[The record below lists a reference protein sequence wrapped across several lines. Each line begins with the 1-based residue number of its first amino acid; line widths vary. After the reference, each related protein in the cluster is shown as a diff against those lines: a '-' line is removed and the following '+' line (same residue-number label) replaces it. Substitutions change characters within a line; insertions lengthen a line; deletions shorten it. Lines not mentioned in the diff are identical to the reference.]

1 MTTFDSFPWPVPPG
15 GTTTPRWTGRNFVH
29 DGTESRI
36 LAYAVSDSHWSDDL
50 TFMHEAE
57 AGRDHP
63 IDVASRQLAVHSM
76 EQLPVTDPTILDV
89 GCSSGFLLEDL
100 RQALPAASLLGAD
113 YLQGPL
119 QGLSQRMPD
128 IPILQFAL
136 RKCPLPD
143 SCVDGITCLNVLEH
157 IDDDEAAMAE
167 IYRILKPGGIAH
179 LEVPSGPKLYD
190 IYDEHLMHH
199 RRYRLKDLMSMA
211 QRHQFRVQQATH
223 LGFALY
229 PAFWWTKKGNRKK
242 LGLPAEEK
250 KQLVAEQIRH
260 SRNNVIL
267 HWATRFEL
275 LLGHLF
281 NFPVGIRCVVVLSK
295 A

>member
-1 MTTFDSFPWPVPPG
+1 M
-15 GTTTPRWTGRNFVH
+15 
-29 DGTESRI
+29 
-36 LAYAVSDSHWSDDL
+36 
-50 TFMHEAE
+50 
-57 AGRDHP
+57 
-63 IDVASRQLAVHSM
+63 
-76 EQLPVTDPTILDV
+76 
-89 GCSSGFLLEDL
+89 
-100 RQALPAASLLGAD
+100 
-113 YLQGPL
+113 
-119 QGLSQRMPD
+119 
-128 IPILQFAL
+128 
-136 RKCPLPD
+136 
-143 SCVDGITCLNVLEH
+143 H

-167 IYRILKPGGIAH
+167 IYPILKPGGIAH

-211 QRHQFRVQQATH
+211 QWHQFRVQQATH

-229 PAFWWTKKGNRKK
+229 PAFWWTKQGGRKK

-250 KQLVAEQIRH
+250 KHLVAEQIRH